1 MLPKM
6 RELTFNEHD
15 YLYIILFCP
24 FNILFTIKH
33 FNAWNGII
41 NMDQTILEFGQMVLN
56 DIILIKDP
64 LYELIVQVSTS
75 L

>member
-1 MLPKM
+1 MS
-6 RELTFNEHD
+6 
-15 YLYIILFCP
+15 ILFCL
-24 FNILFTIKH
+24 FNISFIIKQ
-33 FNAWNGII
+33 FNAWEWDGII
-41 NMDQTILEFGQMVLN
+41 DMDQTILEFGQMVLN